1 MNLLI
6 QMAWRNIWRSPWRSG
21 VVVGAMALGVWA
33 GVFMMGLAQGV
44 NDARTSAALDDY
56 VGHAQI
62 TDSNFVAN
70 QDVQA
75 LLAQPAPWTAALDAH
90 PEVESWSERLVLMAV
105 LQAGAASAPV
115 QILAVDPERE
125 SRVFTAP
132 RNVVVGELSSEGIT
146 LGQKLADQ
154 LGAGLGDRVV
164 LSFQDVRGEIHTVLF
179 SVEGIYDGVSN
190 LIEGVQVY
198 APLAALAPEVLGG
211 DSLAMA
217 RGAVH
222 QIHFR
227 VRNLDSLDATVA
239 AVQGAVADPGSA
251 IVRTWRG
258 ISPDLSYADEV
269 LAQSLLL
276 FMAVI
281 LFAMAFGILNTM
293 LMAILERTRE
303 LGMLMA
309 IGLTGRKVFR
319 LVVWETLL
327 LSFAGMPIGLL
338 LGHITIAVTSRTGI
352 TIDGVDKGLAEFG
365 LQSTIYP
372 VSVPEYY
379 LPIAVLVAVLGLL
392 SSLYPARKALKLNPI
407 ESMRV
412 L

>member
-227 VRNLDSLDATVA
+227 VRNLDSLDAIVA

-309 IGLTGRKVFR
+309 IGLTRRKVFR

>member
-105 LQAGAASAPV
+105 LQAGAATAPV

-132 RNVVVGELSSEGIT
+132 RNVVAGELSSEGIT

-227 VRNLDSLDATVA
+227 VRNLDSLDAIVA

-309 IGLTGRKVFR
+309 IGLTRRKVFR

>member
-239 AVQGAVADPGSA
+239 AVQGAVADPGST

-309 IGLTGRKVFR
+309 IGLTRRKVFR

>member
-44 NDARTSAALDDY
+44 NDARTASALDDY

-62 TDSNFVAN
+62 TDSNFTAN
-70 QDVQA
+70 QGVQA
-75 LLAQPAPWTAALDAH
+75 LLAQPERWTAALDAH

-132 RNVVVGELSSEGIT
+132 RNVVSGALGSEGIT

-179 SVEGIYDGVSN
+179 AVEGIYDGVSN

-227 VRNLDSLDATVA
+227 VRTLDSLDATVA
-239 AVQGAVADPGSA
+239 QIQGAVAEPGSA

-309 IGLTGRKVFR
+309 IGLTRRKVFR

-327 LSFAGMPIGLL
+327 LSLAGMPIGLL
-338 LGHITIAVTSRTGI
+338 LGHLTIAVTSRTGI
-352 TIDGVDKGLAEFG
+352 SIDGVDKGLAEFG

-372 VSVPEYY
+372 VSVPEFY
-379 LPIAVLVAVLGLL
+379 LPIALLVAVLGLL